1 MNDAQLINFTMR
13 VREWAKFIKVR
24 TYGIAALHRIW
35 VYYIKLTMEYH
46 SATPL
51 LREILVSI
59 FQGHVI
65 FRKAAVLVVEFH
77 TIQR

>member
-1 MNDAQLINFTMR
+1 
-13 VREWAKFIKVR
+13 
-24 TYGIAALHRIW
+24 
-35 VYYIKLTMEYH
+35 MEYH

-51 LREILVSI
+51 LWEILVSI

-65 FRKAAVLVVEFH
+65 FRKAAVLVVEFY